1 MPSKVTENNIEK
13 CELFNFKETAK
24 SLIEFGN
31 TDQDMLFKYF
41 DNKNKSRL
49 NKLNTKAGITKD
61 LTTILR

>member
-1 MPSKVTENNIEK
+1 
-13 CELFNFKETAK
+13 LFNFKETAK

-41 DNKNKSRL
+41 DNKNKTRL